1 MYGRSDASFPAFPGL
16 VSVDAV
22 LTVSFLLPPPIPTP
36 QVHTGG
42 SGPGDARPRR
52 PEG

>member
-16 VSVDAV
+16 LSVDAV
-22 LTVSFLLPPPIPTP
+22 LTVLFLLPPTP